1 MPDRATELR
10 LRRRAERQGLRLE
23 KSRLRDPD
31 AFEFNTYRLVDQTTG
46 AIVAMGGSGGFGLTL
61 EQIEARLTKRSGIGT
76 STSPDARPTPSSRSR
91 SAGGWSRPSTSRP
104 RERGTSRA

>member
-10 LRRRAERQGLRLE
+10 LRRRAEREGLRLE

-61 EQIEARLTKRSGIGT
+61 EQIEARLTKRSGVT
-76 STSPDARPTPSSRSR
+76 ALDSSPRRPGRSR
-91 SAGGWSRPSTSRP
+91 SP
-104 RERGTSRA
+104 

>member
-46 AIVAMGGSGGFGLTL
+46 ATW
-61 EQIEARLTKRSGIGT
+61 RW
-76 STSPDARPTPSSRSR
+76 
-91 SAGGWSRPSTSRP
+91 AGAAASV
-104 RERGTSRA
+104 